1 MSEITEELRIHF
13 SYNHETGEIKRI
25 TKKNS
30 NGSYDHYGYLILKY
44 KGMQYKAH
52 RVAWFLFFFV
62 NPESEIDHINGKRD
76 DNRISNLRT
85 VTRCENCRNIPKR
98 GYYED
103 KSTKGL
109 YKKFRVR
116 SNGRTHSFYNECDA
130 ISFRIS
136 EDKKHNFI
144 RRFNFA
150 TNKVVL

>member
-1 MSEITEELRIHF
+1 MNEITEEFRIHF
-13 SYNHETGEIKRI
+13 SYNDKTGEIKRI

-52 RVAWFLFFFV
+52 RIAWFLHYGV
-62 NPESEIDHINGKRD
+62 NPKCEIDHINGKRD

-85 VTRCENCRNIPKR
+85 VTRCENCRNIPRK

-103 KSTKGL
+103 NSTKGL
-109 YKKFRVR
+109 HKRFRIR
-116 SNGRTHSFYNECDA
+116 TNGKTYGFYNESDA

-136 EDKKHNFI
+136 EDKKYNFT
-144 RRFNFA
+144 RRFNLLI
-150 TNKVVL
+150 NKVEL